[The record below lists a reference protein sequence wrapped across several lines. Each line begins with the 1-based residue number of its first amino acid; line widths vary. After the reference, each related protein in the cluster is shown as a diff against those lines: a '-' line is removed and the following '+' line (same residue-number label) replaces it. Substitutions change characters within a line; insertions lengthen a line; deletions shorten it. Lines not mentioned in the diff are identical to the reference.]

1 MIFTNKTIDKL
12 DKMID
17 DALNGTFSESSYDE
31 TRMSR
36 LESKWKEF
44 LGNSVLS
51 NQNLEAERRRLE
63 QFISDISHQTKTPM
77 TNIKMYTELLYE
89 EAEKINTSNRSAAEV
104 DKMNSST
111 HSAAEVDK
119 MNSSIHLAS
128 ESVRINSSNHSS
140 AELEKSTQKILKYA
154 EEIKRQN
161 QRLEFLVDSLTKLSR
176 LESGTLEVVAEHSDV
191 NELINSAVA
200 AAKPKAVAK
209 NITFMVQNDAG
220 EDGRTASFDMKW
232 TLEALL
238 NVLDNAVK
246 YSPDGGKVTVSTS
259 DTNMYLAIHVV
270 DEGKGI
276 SEEDAA
282 KIFGRFY
289 RSSDYQQEEGVGIGL
304 YLTREILSK
313 EDGYIKVIP
322 NDKREGG
329 EFIIY
334 LRK

>member
-89 EAEKINTSNRSAAEV
+89 EAVKINTSNY
-104 DKMNSST
+104 
-111 HSAAEVDK
+111 
-119 MNSSIHLAS
+119 
-128 ESVRINSSNHSS
+128 SS

-209 NITFMVQNDAG
+209 NITFMVQNDVG
-220 EDGRTASFDMKW
+220 EYGRTASFDMKW

>member
-1 MIFTNKTIDKL
+1 M
-12 DKMID
+12 
-17 DALNGTFSESSYDE
+17 
-31 TRMSR
+31 
-36 LESKWKEF
+36 
-44 LGNSVLS
+44 
-51 NQNLEAERRRLE
+51 
-63 QFISDISHQTKTPM
+63 
-77 TNIKMYTELLYE
+77 
-89 EAEKINTSNRSAAEV
+89 
-104 DKMNSST
+104 
-111 HSAAEVDK
+111 
-119 MNSSIHLAS
+119 
-128 ESVRINSSNHSS
+128 
-140 AELEKSTQKILKYA
+140 
-154 EEIKRQN
+154 
-161 QRLEFLVDSLTKLSR
+161 
-176 LESGTLEVVAEHSDV
+176 
-191 NELINSAVA
+191 
-200 AAKPKAVAK
+200 
-209 NITFMVQNDAG
+209 
-220 EDGRTASFDMKW
+220 

>member
-1 MIFTNKTIDKL
+1 MIFVNKTIDKL
-12 DKMID
+12 DKMLD

-31 TRMSR
+31 TKLSR

-44 LGNSVLS
+44 LGTSVLS
-51 NQNLEAERRRLE
+51 NQNLEAERHRLE

-89 EAEKINTSNRSAAEV
+89 EAAR
-104 DKMNSST
+104 MNSSDHT
-111 HSAAEVDK
+111 EEDMAV
-119 MNSSIHLAS
+119 SS
-128 ESVRINSSNHSS
+128 
-140 AELEKSTQKILKYA
+140 KKILKYA

-161 QRLEFLVDSLTKLSR
+161 HRLEFLIDSLTKLSR
-176 LESGTLEVVAEHSDV
+176 LESGTLEVEAKTSDA
-191 NELINSAVA
+191 NELIGAAIV
-200 AAKPKAVAK
+200 AAKPKAKVK
-209 NITFMVQNDAG
+209 NITFEVPDLADSG
-220 EDGRTASFDMKW
+220 KRTASFDMKW

-246 YSPDGGKVTVSTS
+246 YSPEGGTVKVAVSDS
-259 DTNMYLAIHVV
+259 DMYLGIHVI

-289 RSSDYQQEEGVGIGL
+289 RSSEVQQEEGVGIGL

-329 EFIIY
+329 EFILY

>member
-89 EAEKINTSNRSAAEV
+89 EAEKINTSNY
-104 DKMNSST
+104 
-111 HSAAEVDK
+111 
-119 MNSSIHLAS
+119 
-128 ESVRINSSNHSS
+128 SS